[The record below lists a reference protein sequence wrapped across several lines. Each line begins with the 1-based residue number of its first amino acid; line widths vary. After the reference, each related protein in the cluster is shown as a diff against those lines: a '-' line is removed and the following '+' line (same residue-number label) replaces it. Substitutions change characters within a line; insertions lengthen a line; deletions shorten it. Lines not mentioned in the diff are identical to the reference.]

1 MSYQISQHLPLT
13 KVTGMQLGTIFPFP
27 WDSTILVMPLLK
39 TQQFPTNCDI
49 VTAMSGHA
57 VTDDSTNEA
66 KTGVCDLEK

>member
-1 MSYQISQHLPLT
+1 
-13 KVTGMQLGTIFPFP
+13 
-27 WDSTILVMPLLK
+27 MPLLK